1 MCMGGIKESASKT
14 VLLTH
19 TSGQDSL
26 RHQSGAGLSASP
38 PLGSHSCSV
47 PFMKPQAAIFSYA
60 SGFKICI
67 IMNHNV
73 KCKLKTF

>member
-19 TSGQDSL
+19 TRGQDSL
-26 RHQSGAGLSASP
+26 HQSGTGLSASP
-38 PLGSHSCSV
+38 TLGSHSCSV

-67 IMNHNV
+67 VMNHNV
-73 KCKLKTF
+73 KCKLKIF